1 MARDAE
7 AKRPR
12 VVIVGAGFGGLA
24 AAQTLRRATVDVTIV
39 DRHNYHLFQ
48 PLLYQVATASLSPA
62 EIAQPIRSIVKYQAN
77 THVLLDEII
86 GVDRHAQ
93 DVRTKAGRSI
103 PFDYLILAS
112 GARHSYFGKDNWE
125 ADAPGIKTVDDAT
138 RLRAK
143 ILLAFERAEVEADPA
158 TRAALLTFVI
168 VGGGP
173 TGVEMAGAI
182 AELARKSIRDD
193 FRAIAPGTT
202 RIVLVEAGPR
212 LLPSFPQSL
221 SSEAK
226 RVLEA
231 MHVEVRLDVPVTDIT
246 ADSVTL
252 GTAPNGERIATRT
265 AMWAAGVRASP
276 VGEWLGGATD
286 RAGRVAVTS
295 DFSVAHSPNIF
306 VIGDAAAFADAQGK
320 MLPGIAPAAKQAG
333 AYVAKLIA
341 ARVSGHR
348 APAPFVYWDYGNL
361 AAIGRT
367 NAVADFGW
375 IRLTGFLGWLLW
387 SGAHIYFLIGFRN
400 RFVVAASWAWSYLT
414 YQRGAR
420 LITGDDAPEVGK

>member
-1 MARDAE
+1 MA
-7 AKRPR
+7 PR
-12 VVIVGAGFGGLA
+12 VVIVGAGFGGLSA
-24 AAQTLRRATVDVTIV
+24 ARALRNAPVEVMIV

-77 THVLLDEII
+77 THVLLDEVA
-86 GVDRHAQ
+86 GVDKDARL
-93 DVRTKAGRSI
+93 VRMKSGRTV
-103 PFDYLILAS
+103 PFDYLILAT
-112 GARHSYFGKDNWE
+112 GARHSYFGHDDWE

-143 ILLAFERAEVEADPA
+143 ILLAFEHAEAESDPA
-158 TRAALLTFVI
+158 KRTALLTFVI

-193 FRAIAPGTT
+193 FRSIMPGST

-212 LLPSFPQSL
+212 LLPAFPESL
-221 SSEAK
+221 SAEAK
-226 RVLEA
+226 RVLEG
-231 MHVEVRLDVPVTDIT
+231 MKVEVRLGVPVTNIA

-252 GTAPNGERIATRT
+252 GSGAKAEIIAAET
-265 AMWAAGVRASP
+265 AMWAAGVMSSP
-276 VGEWLGGATD
+276 AGEWLGAATD
-286 RAGRVAVTS
+286 RAGRVSVLG
-295 DFSVAHSPNIF
+295 DFSIAGSPNIF
-306 VIGDAAAFADAQGK
+306 VIGDAATQAGAHGK
-320 MLPGIAPAAKQAG
+320 VLPGVAPVAKQAG
-333 AYVAKLIA
+333 YYVAKVIK
-341 ARVSGHR
+341 ARLTKR
-348 APAPFVYWDYGNL
+348 PAPKPFVYWDYGNL

-375 IRLTGFLGWLLW
+375 IRLKGFLGWVLW
-387 SGAHIYFLIGFRN
+387 SAAHIYFLIGFRN

-420 LITGDDAPEVGK
+420 LITGNDQIKGRP